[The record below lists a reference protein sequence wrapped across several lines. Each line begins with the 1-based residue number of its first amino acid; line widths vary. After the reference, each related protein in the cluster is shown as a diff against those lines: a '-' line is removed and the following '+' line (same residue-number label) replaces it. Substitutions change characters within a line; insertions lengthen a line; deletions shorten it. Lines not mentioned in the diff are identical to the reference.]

1 MYIFTIQF
9 VKQEEGTPGY
19 IHMYNA
25 IPLEVG
31 VGGSAPITQT
41 MTVKISL
48 ATLLPVMDVP
58 PYDLYSTFLG
68 VDTKYEN
75 VLTAFVEL
83 DVNREMTGNLILLG
97 YCEEAIEAGQ
107 CIKLTL

>member
-19 IHMYNA
+19 IHMYNTA
-25 IPLEVG
+25 CTT
-31 VGGSAPITQT
+31 ANITQT
-41 MTVKISL
+41 ITVKISL